1 MTREEFLERLHG
13 RENFGRAVLNKIE
26 IDKDKRRCEF
36 TLVTD
41 AAYTPEDEAFAEKLA
56 REAVPASL
64 AVSVKISKL
73 VADAQLVRHKIVEYL
88 SQNHRAAAAFV
99 TAEDIGVEQSGGTV
113 RFTFGVDEE
122 EKRFFE
128 TRGIVEGVAA
138 MLENSFCN
146 KFEGALVYKDKGE
159 IPDETEETD
168 EDDEPLD
175 YRPART
181 FKIHDFEP
189 IDFADVPKVAT
200 YIKDCTFRSTSL
212 TVCGKIEFIQERTSQ
227 KGKPYLRFTVSDPTA
242 RMSFSYFIKKK
253 TEEKVR
259 ALQPG
264 DWIVC
269 TGENEFFNDRLSFT
283 ARYVNRGN
291 PPPDFVPEKLPTK
304 AVPAHYK
311 VVAPEK
317 LTDYNQMN
325 LFDRSVIPDCLK
337 ENTFVVFD
345 LETTGLVNI
354 PTNGKMDAITEIGA
368 VKIIDGEIRER
379 FTTLVNPER
388 ALSEEIV
395 KLTGI
400 TDDMVK
406 DAPKIGEV
414 IPDFYKFCDGC
425 FLVGHNVQFD
435 YRFIQ
440 YYGAQED
447 YAFEQKTFDTL
458 SIAQSELFLKNYK
471 LDTIADHYGIV
482 FNHHRA
488 CDDALTTAKIFIE
501 LIKAKKC
508 LPNA

>member
-1 MTREEFLERLHG
+1 MERLHG

-269 TGENEFFNDRLSFT
+269 TGENEFFNDRHS
-283 ARYVNRGN
+283 R
-291 PPPDFVPEKLPTK
+291 
-304 AVPAHYK
+304 
-311 VVAPEK
+311 
-317 LTDYNQMN
+317 
-325 LFDRSVIPDCLK
+325 
-337 ENTFVVFD
+337 
-345 LETTGLVNI
+345 
-354 PTNGKMDAITEIGA
+354 
-368 VKIIDGEIRER
+368 
-379 FTTLVNPER
+379 
-388 ALSEEIV
+388 LSERKHLRGFRPGNDGAGQYPDER
-395 KLTGI
+395 
-400 TDDMVK
+400 K
-406 DAPKIGEV
+406 DGRDHGDRRGQDHRRGDPRAVHHPRQPRARAFGRDRKA
-414 IPDFYKFCDGC
+414 
-425 FLVGHNVQFD
+425 
-435 YRFIQ
+435 YR
-440 YYGAQED
+440 
-447 YAFEQKTFDTL
+447 
-458 SIAQSELFLKNYK
+458 
-471 LDTIADHYGIV
+471 
-482 FNHHRA
+482 HHRRHGEGRA
-488 CDDALTTAKIFIE
+488 QDRRGHSRFL
-501 LIKAKKC
+501 
-508 LPNA
+508 